1 METTHCLPSWMPH
14 MNAQCG
20 PYMAANRVFHKSCCN
35 TSLGRKLEYLNVQ
48 KSSNLEHTGV
58 QHFGHAIP
66 ESLRIPYSFDQTA
79 SLNAMTSKQKNGK
92 VLLSVCRFFFIAFS
106 HVLCWQWFLHSQM
119 AAACGDGRWNP
130 GTKAQD
136 PVTATANEEVHELCL
151 RWGNDVE
158 RFFGLPTYTKSLRNH
173 VRWS

>member
-1 METTHCLPSWMPH
+1 

-79 SLNAMTSKQKNGK
+79 SLNAMTSKNKKMVKCSCLSAGSFL
-92 VLLSVCRFFFIAFS
+92 LLSLMYSAGNDFF
-106 HVLCWQWFLHSQM
+106 
-119 AAACGDGRWNP
+119 
-130 GTKAQD
+130 T
-136 PVTATANEEVHELCL
+136 L
-151 RWGNDVE
+151 RW
-158 RFFGLPTYTKSLRNH
+158 LLH
-173 VRWS
+173 VAMVGEILEQRHKTQ